1 MTDLSVFCQPEKSTP
16 FDSFSRKQ
24 IISPS
29 TLSRFIREN
38 LMHKLRI
45 LLSQRFPAFASRDF
59 AIFWMGHLISL
70 IGTSMQNTALPLLA
84 YRISGRPFDLG
95 LIGFA
100 VTLPTFFLAIPG
112 GVLVEHVDKRKAIIF
127 LQTVMMLDTFMLAFL
142 TLSDKIQI
150 WQIVIIS
157 LILGIATAV
166 EITARQAMLIELV
179 GRESLPNAI
188 ALQSTAFNL
197 ARVLGPS
204 LVVPMLLLFPK
215 NGEGWI
221 FLLNGISFIA
231 IIISLSFVRTRFK
244 VPVEPRTR
252 SLAVELREGAQYLIN
267 SPSVGL
273 LVVIAATLGIFAFPI
288 TQQLPVISK
297 DLLGQPGDT
306 NAIVDVRNSFL
317 YTAQGIGALI
327 AAFSIAMNNSARRR
341 GLRLILGEAAFIFG
355 MIAIPFSHSL
365 WFAMIVI
372 ALMGWGAVTQLATMN
387 TLIQL
392 QVPDN
397 LRGRV
402 FSIYLWALQGI
413 TPFGSLL
420 IGWMTQEF
428 SLSTTALLCGLLSLV
443 VIGGIQLFR
452 PVVRR
457 TTG

>member
-1 MTDLSVFCQPEKSTP
+1 
-16 FDSFSRKQ
+16 
-24 IISPS
+24 
-29 TLSRFIREN
+29 
-38 LMHKLRI
+38 
-45 LLSQRFPAFASRDF
+45 
-59 AIFWMGHLISL
+59 L

-84 YRISGRPFDLG
+84 YRISGHPFDLG

-127 LQTVMMLDTFMLAFL
+127 LQTIMMLDTFVLAFL
-142 TLSDKIQI
+142 TLSGKIEI
-150 WQIVIIS
+150 WQIVITS
-157 LILGIATAV
+157 LILGITTAI

-197 ARVLGPS
+197 ARVLGPA

-231 IIISLSFVRTRFK
+231 IIISLSFVHTRFK
-244 VPVEPRTR
+244 LPVGPSTR
-252 SLAVELREGAQYLIN
+252 SLAVELREGAHYLIK

-317 YTAQGIGALI
+317 YTAQGVGALI
-327 AAFSIAMNNSARRR
+327 AAFSIALNNSARRR
-341 GLRLILGEAAFIFG
+341 GLRLILGETAFIFG
-355 MIAIPFSHSL
+355 MIAIPFSNSL
-365 WFAMIVI
+365 WFAVIVI
-372 ALMGWGAVTQLATMN
+372 GLMGWGSVTQLAIMN

-392 QVPDN
+392 QVPDS

-420 IGWMTQEF
+420 IGLMTQELG
-428 SLSTTALLCGLLSLV
+428 LSSTALICGFISLV

-452 PVVRR
+452 PIVRQA
-457 TTG
+457 TDSGLMQD

>member
-1 MTDLSVFCQPEKSTP
+1 
-16 FDSFSRKQ
+16 
-24 IISPS
+24 
-29 TLSRFIREN
+29 
-38 LMHKLRI
+38 MHKLRI

-59 AIFWMGHLISL
+59 AIFWVGHLISL

-112 GVLVEHVDKRKAIIF
+112 GVLVEHVDKRKVIII
-127 LQTVMMLDTFMLAFL
+127 LQTIMMLDTFVLAFL
-142 TLSDKIQI
+142 TLSGKIEI
-150 WQIVIIS
+150 WQIVITS
-157 LILGIATAV
+157 LILGITTAI

-197 ARVLGPS
+197 ARVLGPA

-231 IIISLSFVRTRFK
+231 IIISLSFVHTRFK
-244 VPVEPRTR
+244 LPVEPGTR
-252 SLAVELREGAQYLIN
+252 SLAVELREGAHYLIK

-317 YTAQGIGALI
+317 YTAQGVGALI
-327 AAFSIAMNNSARRR
+327 AAFSIALNNSARRR
-341 GLRLILGEAAFIFG
+341 GLRLILGETAFIFG
-355 MIAIPFSHSL
+355 MIAIPFSNSL
-365 WFAMIVI
+365 WFAVIVI
-372 ALMGWGAVTQLATMN
+372 GLMGWGSVTQLAIMN

-392 QVPDN
+392 QVPDS

-420 IGWMTQEF
+420 IGLMTQELG
-428 SLSTTALLCGLLSLV
+428 LSSTALICGFISLV

-452 PVVRR
+452 PIVRQA
-457 TTG
+457 TDSGLMQD

>member
-1 MTDLSVFCQPEKSTP
+1 
-16 FDSFSRKQ
+16 
-24 IISPS
+24 
-29 TLSRFIREN
+29 
-38 LMHKLRI
+38 MHKLRI
-45 LLSQRFPAFASRDF
+45 LLSQRFPALASRDF
-59 AIFWMGHLISL
+59 AIFWVGHLLSL

-84 YRISGRPFDLG
+84 YRLSGRPFDLG

-127 LQTVMMLDTFMLAFL
+127 LQIIMMLDTFVLAFL
-142 TLSDKIQI
+142 ALSEAIQI
-150 WQIVIIS
+150 WHIVITS
-157 LILGIATAV
+157 LILGIATAF

-197 ARVLGPS
+197 SRVLGPA
-204 LVVPMLLLFPK
+204 LVVPLFLLFPK
-215 NGEGWI
+215 NGEGWV
-221 FLLNGISFIA
+221 FLLNGISFGT
-231 IIISLSFVRTRFK
+231 IIIGLFFVRALYKT
-244 VPVEPRTR
+244 PVEPRTR
-252 SLAVELREGAQYLIN
+252 SMTIELREGMQYLVN
-267 SPSVGL
+267 NPSVGL
-273 LVVIAATLGIFAFPI
+273 LIIIAATLGIFAFPI
-288 TQQLPVISK
+288 IQQLPVISK
-297 DLLGQPGDT
+297 DLLGQISDT
-306 NAIVDVRNSFL
+306 KADVDLRNSFL
-317 YTAQGIGALI
+317 YTAQGAGALI

-341 GLRLILGEAAFIFG
+341 GLRLILGEAAFILG
-355 MIAIPFSHSL
+355 MIAIPFSRSL
-365 WFAMIVI
+365 WPAVAVI

-428 SLSTTALLCGLLSLV
+428 SLSNTALVCGLISLV

-452 PVVRR
+452 PVARR
-457 TTG
+457 GPNDGLTQD

>member
-1 MTDLSVFCQPEKSTP
+1 
-16 FDSFSRKQ
+16 
-24 IISPS
+24 
-29 TLSRFIREN
+29 
-38 LMHKLRI
+38 MHKLRI
-45 LLSQRFPAFASRDF
+45 LLSQRFPALASRDF
-59 AIFWMGHLISL
+59 AIFWVGHLLSL

-84 YRISGRPFDLG
+84 YRLSGRPFDLG

-112 GVLVEHVDKRKAIIF
+112 GVLVEHADKRKTIIF
-127 LQTVMMLDTFMLAFL
+127 LQIIMMLDTFALAFL
-142 TLSDKIQI
+142 ALSETIQI
-150 WQIVIIS
+150 WHIVITS
-157 LILGIATAV
+157 LILGIATAF

-197 ARVLGPS
+197 SRVLGPA
-204 LVVPMLLLFPK
+204 LVVPLFLLFPK
-215 NGEGWI
+215 NGEGWV
-221 FLLNGISFIA
+221 FLLNGISFA
-231 IIISLSFVRTRFK
+231 TIIIGLFFVRAQYKT
-244 VPVEPRTR
+244 PVEPRTR
-252 SLAVELREGAQYLIN
+252 SMTIELREGMQYLVN
-267 SPSVGL
+267 NPSVGL
-273 LVVIAATLGIFAFPI
+273 LIIIAATLGIFAFPI
-288 TQQLPVISK
+288 IQQLPVISK
-297 DLLGQPGDT
+297 DLLGQISDT
-306 NAIVDVRNSFL
+306 KADVDLRNSFL
-317 YTAQGIGALI
+317 YTAQGVGALI

-341 GLRLILGEAAFIFG
+341 GLRLILGEAAFILG
-355 MIAIPFSHSL
+355 MIAIPFSRSL
-365 WFAMIVI
+365 WPAVAVI

-428 SLSTTALLCGLLSLV
+428 SLSNTALVCGLISLV

-452 PVVRR
+452 PVARR
-457 TTG
+457 GPNDGLTQD

>member
-1 MTDLSVFCQPEKSTP
+1 MSGKLPQMNS
-16 FDSFSRKQ
+16 
-24 IISPS
+24 
-29 TLSRFIREN
+29 LSR
-38 LMHKLRI
+38 
-45 LLSQRFPAFASRDF
+45 RFPALASRDF
-59 AIFWMGHLISL
+59 SIFWVGHLFSL

-84 YRISGRPFDLG
+84 YRLSGRPFDLG

-112 GVLVEHVDKRKAIIF
+112 GVLVEHVDKRKTIIF
-127 LQTVMMLDTFMLAFL
+127 LQIIMMLDTFILAFL
-142 TLSDKIQI
+142 ALSETIQI
-150 WQIVIIS
+150 WHIVVTS
-157 LILGIATAV
+157 LILGIASAF

-188 ALQSTAFNL
+188 ALQSTAFNIS
-197 ARVLGPS
+197 RVLGPA
-204 LVVPMLLLFPK
+204 LIVPIFFLFPK
-215 NGEGWI
+215 NGTGWV
-221 FLLNGISFIA
+221 FLLNGISFA
-231 IIISLSFVRTRFK
+231 TIIIGLFFVRALYKT
-244 VPVEPRTR
+244 PVEPRTR
-252 SLAVELREGAQYLIN
+252 SMMVELREGAQYLAN
-267 SPSVGL
+267 TPPVSL
-273 LVVIAATLGIFAFPI
+273 LIIIAAVLGVFAFPI

-297 DLLGQPGDT
+297 DLLGQVGDIKS
-306 NAIVDVRNSFL
+306 IVDMRNSFL
-317 YTAQGIGALI
+317 YTAQGVGALI

-341 GLRLILGEAAFIFG
+341 GLRLILGEAAFILG

-365 WFAMIVI
+365 WFAMTII

-413 TPFGSLL
+413 TPFGSLM

-428 SLSTTALLCGLLSLV
+428 SLSTTALICGSFSLV
-443 VIGGIQLFR
+443 VVGGIQLFR
-452 PVVRR
+452 PIVRQ

>member
-1 MTDLSVFCQPEKSTP
+1 MNS
-16 FDSFSRKQ
+16 
-24 IISPS
+24 
-29 TLSRFIREN
+29 LSR
-38 LMHKLRI
+38 
-45 LLSQRFPAFASRDF
+45 RFPALASRDF
-59 AIFWMGHLISL
+59 SIFWLGHVLSL

-84 YRISGRPFDLG
+84 YRLSGRPFDLG

-112 GVLVEHVDKRKAIIF
+112 GVLIEHVDKRKAIIF
-127 LQTVMMLDTFMLAFL
+127 LQIIMMLDTFVLAFL
-142 TLSDKIQI
+142 SLNETIQI
-150 WQIVIIS
+150 WHIVVTS
-157 LILGIATAV
+157 LILGVATAF

-197 ARVLGPS
+197 SRVLGPA
-204 LVVPMLLLFPK
+204 LIVPIFLLFPK
-215 NGEGWI
+215 NGEGWV

-231 IIISLSFVRTRFK
+231 IIIGLFFVRTLYK
-244 VPVEPRTR
+244 APIEPRTR
-252 SLAVELREGAQYLIN
+252 SMLIELREGTQYLITN
-267 SPSVGL
+267 PSVGL
-273 LVVIAATLGIFAFPI
+273 LIVIAATLGIFAFPI
-288 TQQLPVISK
+288 IQQLPVISK
-297 DLLGQPGDT
+297 DLLGQIGDT
-306 NAIVDVRNSFL
+306 KAAVDMRNSFL

-341 GLRLILGEAAFIFG
+341 GLRLLLGEAAFILG
-355 MIAIPFSHSL
+355 MIAIPFSRSL
-365 WFAMIVI
+365 LSTTIVI
-372 ALMGWGAVTQLATMN
+372 ALMGWGSVTQLATMN

-392 QVPDN
+392 HVPDN

-428 SLSTTALLCGLLSLV
+428 SLSTTAMLCGLFSLV

-452 PVVRR
+452 PIVRQGPDSGL
-457 TTG
+457 TQD